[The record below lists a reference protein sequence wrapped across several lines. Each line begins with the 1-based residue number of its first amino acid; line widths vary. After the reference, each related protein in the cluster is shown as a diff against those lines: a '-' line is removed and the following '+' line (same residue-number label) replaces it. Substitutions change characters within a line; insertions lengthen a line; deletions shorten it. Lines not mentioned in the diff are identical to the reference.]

1 MGRYFVLSEWRGPE
15 SLCRRDQKGAMKR
28 RPRHSSGDTTIIPH
42 ERLRQ
47 SGANGQRERSFGSS
61 RENKTVSGT
70 VSSRPHAIGDALDQP
85 ALGNWSRGP
94 LR

>member
-1 MGRYFVLSEWRGPE
+1 MRMYITEHTYGSVLCPVGMAGAGEFVSG
-15 SLCRRDQKGAMKR
+15 DQKGALKR

-61 RENKTVSGT
+61 PVRPEMRQD
-70 VSSRPHAIGDALDQP
+70 SSLPGD
-85 ALGNWSRGP
+85 N
-94 LR
+94 